1 MTKLRLTLACWNYDR
16 TRALQ
21 DGRVEPDGIEL
32 NYLNLPVEET
42 FFRMLRHREFDVA
55 EMSLSSYTVSLM
67 KPERRFVA
75 IPVYPSRF
83 FRHSCIYVHAAS
95 GIREPKDLIGKRV
108 GNPEYQMTA
117 PVWIRGILADEHAVP
132 VDAVTYLTGG
142 EEEPGRSEKLNLD
155 LPPSI
160 KVERIGSSETLSAM
174 LRDGTIDALY
184 TARMPSSFRNGDGR
198 VRRLFTDYVGVELDY
213 FRRTRIF
220 PIMHVIAIRR
230 DVYEE
235 NRWVAQSLY
244 KAFCAAQRLVYAD
257 LEETAALKVMLPWA
271 NAYAEDARRE
281 MGDDF
286 WSYGFAPN
294 RHVLETFL
302 RYPHEQ
308 GVSRRQLEPE
318 ELFAPETLESFRI

>member
-1 MTKLRLTLACWNYDR
+1 
-16 TRALQ
+16 
-21 DGRVEPDGIEL
+21 
-32 NYLNLPVEET
+32 
-42 FFRMLRHREFDVA
+42 
-55 EMSLSSYTVSLM
+55 
-67 KPERRFVA
+67 
-75 IPVYPSRF
+75 
-83 FRHSCIYVHAAS
+83 
-95 GIREPKDLIGKRV
+95 
-108 GNPEYQMTA
+108 
-117 PVWIRGILADEHAVP
+117 
-132 VDAVTYLTGG
+132 
-142 EEEPGRSEKLNLD
+142 SEKLNLD
-155 LPPSI
+155 LPPNI

-174 LRDGTIDALY
+174 LHDGTIDALY
-184 TARMPSSFRNGDGR
+184 TARMPSSFRNGDDR
-198 VRRLFTDYVGVELDY
+198 VRRLFADYVGVERDY

-244 KAFCAAQRLVYAD
+244 KAFCAAQRLTYAD
-257 LEETAALKVMLPWA
+257 LDETAALKVMLPWA

-302 RYPHEQ
+302 RYHHEQ
-308 GVSRRQLEPE
+308 GLSRRQLEPE